1 MHMKFESLTPNIMV
15 SNVNKTLDYYT
26 QVLGFE
32 LIDTNPTSGIYE
44 WGYVKMGEVGLMF
57 QEENSLKQEYQELK
71 NHAVGGALTLYIRVQ
86 QIEALYEAIHQKVN
100 IIKSL
105 NETFYGTQEFALMDI
120 NGFILTF
127 SMSIQ
132 K

>member
-1 MHMKFESLTPNIMV
+1 MKFESLTPNIMV
-15 SNVNKTLDYYT
+15 NDVNKTLAYYT

-32 LIDTNPTSGIYE
+32 LIDTNPSSGTYE

-57 QEENSLKQEYQELK
+57 QEESSLKQEYQEFK
-71 NHAVGGALTLYIRVQ
+71 NHAVGGALTFYIRVQ
-86 QIEALYEAIHQKVN
+86 HIAALYEAIRLKVD

-105 NETFYGTQEFALMDI
+105 NETFYGTQEFALMDL

-127 SMSIQ
+127 SMPLQ